1 MMFNKNFLEITLKI
15 YKFVCIHIALKTLFY
30 KKEKS
35 GRQVLKNM

>member
-1 MMFNKNFLEITLKI
+1 MKI
-15 YKFVCIHIALKTLFY
+15 YIYLLYKCVCIHIAPKTHFY